1 VYGGIGGCGTLL
13 HMQPPVDFSRLGP
26 AVARILDAKAP
37 PPLRQMGARGI
48 APGLRPHEA
57 VTVIALLAESDD
69 EAVSGTARAT
79 LEKLPPPLLAGAI
92 NPDLPPGVV
101 DAIAPRY
108 STDAA
113 VMEKFLALPQIPME
127 TVAIIAARASEAV
140 AELIA
145 TNEERMLRNPTVIE
159 KLYLNKSTRMSTAD
173 RLIELAVRNNLDLT
187 GIPAFRE
194 AASAIAEELIPE
206 ATAERNFDDEQF
218 LTADEIARN
227 LNIDLAKEDT
237 HVVDDEGHEVVVEKI
252 MPLYAQLASMSV
264 SNRIRRA
271 QLGTGAERMIL
282 VRDVDRRVA
291 VAAIKSPMIQEAEVT
306 RISASRNISEDVL
319 RVIAM
324 DREWTRSHQVKVN
337 LVSNPRCP
345 FAFASKLLLHLRDHE
360 LKNLARS
367 KNVPG
372 SVVQAAKNQL
382 RKKGHDV

>member
-1 VYGGIGGCGTLL
+1 
-13 HMQPPVDFSRLGP
+13 MQPPVDFSKLGP

-48 APGLRPHEA
+48 APGLKPHEA
-57 VTVIALLAESDD
+57 VTVIAVLAESGDD
-69 EAVSGTARAT
+69 AAAATARTT
-79 LEKLPPPLLAGAI
+79 LDKLPPPLLAGAI
-92 NPDLPPGVV
+92 NPDLPPGVIDV
-101 DAIAPRY
+101 IAPRY
-108 STDAA
+108 ASDPG
-113 VMEKFLALPQIPME
+113 VMQKFLELPQILMD
-127 TVAIIAARASEAV
+127 TVAVIASHASEAV

-145 TNEERMLRNPTVIE
+145 TNEERMLQNPAIIE

-173 RLIELAVRNNLDLT
+173 RLIELAVRNKLELT

-218 LTADEIARN
+218 LTADEIARR
-227 LNIDLAKEDT
+227 LNIDLTKEDT
-237 HVVDDEGHEVVVEKI
+237 HVVDEDGHEVVVDKI

-291 VAAIKSPMIQEAEVT
+291 VAAIKSPMVQESEVA
-306 RISASRNISEDVL
+306 RISASRNVSEDVL

-324 DREWTRSHQVKVN
+324 DREWTRNHQIKVN

-345 FAFASKLLLHLRDHE
+345 FAFASKLILHLRDHE
-360 LKNLARS
+360 LKALARS
-367 KNVPG
+367 KNVAG

>member
-1 VYGGIGGCGTLL
+1 
-13 HMQPPVDFSRLGP
+13 MQPPVDFSKLGP

-37 PPLRQMGARGI
+37 PALRQMGARGI
-48 APGLRPHEA
+48 APGLKPHEA
-57 VTVIALLAESDD
+57 VTVIALLAESGD
-69 EAVSGTARAT
+69 EAVAVTARAT
-79 LEKLPPPLLAGAI
+79 LDKLPPPLLAGAI
-92 NPDLPPGVV
+92 NPDLPPGIV

-108 STDAA
+108 ATDAA
-113 VMEKFLALPQIPME
+113 VMEKFLALPQIPMD

-145 TNEERMLRNPTVIE
+145 TNEERMLQNPAVIE

-173 RLIELAVRNNLDLT
+173 RLIELAVRNKLDLT

-227 LNIDLAKEDT
+227 INIDLTKEDT
-237 HVVDDEGHEVVVEKI
+237 HVVDDSGEEVVVEKI

-271 QLGTGAERMIL
+271 QVGTGAERMIL

-291 VAAIKSPMIQEAEVT
+291 IAAIKSPQIQEAEIA
-306 RISASRNISEDVL
+306 RISSSRNVSEDVL

-324 DREWTRSHQVKVN
+324 DREWTRNHQIKVN

-345 FAFASKLLLHLRDHE
+345 FAFASKLLPHLRDHE
-360 LKNLARS
+360 LKALARS
-367 KNVPG
+367 KNVAG
-372 SVVQAAKNQL
+372 SVVTAAKNQL
-382 RKKGHDV
+382 RKKGHDI